1 MVRREDEPDEE
12 GSYKPISEH
21 FPNGGKPFPPAPIAA
36 ASAGKGCQVRAEER
50 EEKTPYMTCV

>member
-21 FPNGGKPFPPAPIAA
+21 FPTGKPFPPAPIAA
-36 ASAGKGCQVRAEER
+36 ASAGKGCQVSRKR
-50 EEKTPYMTCV
+50 EKRKEKTF